1 MNFTLLQGFN
11 NYYNRVV
18 KKFNIL
24 TDYSNWASNN
34 NKYIKTLPQINFNP
48 NDGVDT
54 VQIINWTEDW
64 SPDYMV
70 ADDGY
75 GHLSRWFIKESQRLR
90 GNQFQ
95 LQLRRDLLVDY
106 YDTILNAPCFIE
118 KATLSPSDPFIYN
131 NEGMTFNQIKQPE
144 VQLRDASNCAWIVGY
159 YDYNYKE
166 KSDSVPGQLSAKYTD
181 DGAIYQKVVS
191 DSFQNWK
198 FYPYVSE
205 LANRVKEA
213 SYIQIWRRPNDVGGA
228 DYRSYISTE
237 RWTQYLAGSEDR
249 EIVKN
254 YIGGTLGLNPEDIHL
269 STSNTKRDGKLLY
282 DGIEE
287 AYKSYGWDNLHN
299 ITKEY
304 FPFIN
309 DTDYNELLSYDNKI
323 VKFLDSN
330 GDPEF
335 YKITL
340 QEVLDTTN
348 STFTSGSYAFKSFNV
363 NENANGALKTALN
376 NIQKNVK
383 DSDGTSV
390 YYDFGN
396 NNDYY
401 YVRIEYQSTK
411 IIAQKISYGTYSTKF
426 PTAPYKLTD
435 APYGMFCIPCPNPGD
450 EVIIKNT
457 GGSNA
462 DGITIDRNVSLRI
475 AQALGNKY
483 AGAGVI
489 YDLQLLPYCAVQQ
502 IFTSNGLDLNNDPK
516 LFTPINRTEGSVTTV
531 NGYILFASFSSFT
544 LDITLKNSISIKDK
558 KIDSQTDFYRLVSP
572 NYNGQFEFSAAKN
585 GGIKR
590 INVDCTYKPYNP
602 YIHLN
607 PDFGELYGSDYNDAR
622 GLICNGDFSLTLM
635 NNAWETYQIQNKN
648 YQNIFDRE
656 IQNMEVNQK
665 VQRLRGITGILAGGI
680 LGGMAGAKGGIGGAL
695 AGAATGTA
703 TAAIGVGI
711 NYGLDETLRDE
722 AIDYKKDQFG
732 YNLGN
737 IQALPQSITKTTAFT
752 YNNKI
757 FPILEYYT
765 CTDEEKIALANK
777 IAFNGMTTMR
787 VGKISDFINNEWS
800 YTINNQTIKSKNYI
814 KGQII
819 RLEDVNCDDFHI
831 ANEIANEV
839 FKGAFYETKI

>member
-1 MNFTLLQGFN
+1 MNLTLLQGFN

-18 KKFNIL
+18 KKFNTL

-34 NKYIKTLPQINFNP
+34 NNYIKTLPQINFNP
-48 NDGVDT
+48 NDSVDT
-54 VQIINWTEDW
+54 TQVINWTEDW
-64 SPDYMV
+64 SPDYV
-70 ADDGY
+70 IVDDGY
-75 GHLSRWFIKESQRLR
+75 GNLSRWFIKESQRLR

-95 LQLRRDLLVDY
+95 LQLRRDLLADY
-106 YDTILNAPCFIE
+106 YNTILNAPCFIE

-144 VQLRDASNCAWIVGY
+144 IQLRDASNCAWIVGY
-159 YDYNYKE
+159 YDYNYDPSSNEEDKE
-166 KSDSVPGQLSAKYTD
+166 KGLVKGQLCAEYTD
-181 DGAIYQKVVS
+181 DSAYQEAVS
-191 DSFQNWK
+191 SSFQDWK
-198 FYPYVSE
+198 FYPYVSG
-205 LANRVKEA
+205 LANRVSQF
-213 SYIQIWRRPNDVGGA
+213 SYIQIWNNGEEYTAYASNEGF
-228 DYRSYISTE
+228 TE
-237 RWTQYLAGSEDR
+237 FIDGSEDPLH
-249 EIVKN
+249 VKAKIAN
-254 YIGGTLGLNPEDIHL
+254 YLGLIDISL
-269 STSNTKRDGKLLY
+269 SEVNTLRLAWGLY
-282 DGIEE
+282 DEIDE

-299 ITKEY
+299 VTKNY
-304 FPFIN
+304 FPFI
-309 DTDYNELLSYDNKI
+309 TDAEYDELLSYNNKV
-323 VKFLDSN
+323 VKFTDSN
-330 GDPEF
+330 GHPEF

-340 QEVLDTTN
+340 QEVLDTSN
-348 STFTSGSYAFKSFNV
+348 STFTSGSYAYKSFKSDN
-363 NENANGALKTALN
+363 NSSLEKALN
-376 NIQKNVK
+376 SIQRNVK
-383 DSDGTSV
+383 EPGKDTKMYLINSS
-390 YYDFGN
+390 
-396 NNDYY
+396 NNDEY
-401 YVRIEYQSTK
+401 YVRIKYQSTK
-411 IIAQKISYGTYSTKF
+411 INAQKLSYGTYSTKF

-457 GGSNA
+457 GGTNA
-462 DGITIDRNVSLRI
+462 VGVKIDRNVSLRM

-483 AGAGVI
+483 AGGGVI

-502 IFTSNGLDLNNDPK
+502 IFTANGLDLNNDPK
-516 LFTPINRTEGSVTTV
+516 LFTPIKRTEDNVTTV

-544 LDITLKNSISIKDK
+544 LDITLPNSISIKDR
-558 KIDSQTDFYRLVSP
+558 KIESQTDLYRLVSP
-572 NYNGQFEFSAAKN
+572 NFNGQFEFNAAKN
-585 GGIKR
+585 GGIER

-607 PDFGELYGSDYNDAR
+607 PDFGELYGSDFNDAR

-757 FPILEYYT
+757 FPILEHYT

-787 VGKISDFINNEWS
+787 IGKISDFINNDWS